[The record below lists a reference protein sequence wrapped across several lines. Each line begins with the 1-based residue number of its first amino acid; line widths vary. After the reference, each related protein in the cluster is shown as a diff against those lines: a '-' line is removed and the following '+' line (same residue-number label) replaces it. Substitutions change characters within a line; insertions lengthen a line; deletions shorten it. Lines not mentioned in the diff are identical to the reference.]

1 MQSRWVPACAG
12 TTTAGNPPQTKRAAC
27 AARRTCCQGAAPL
40 ERNLATVGAEAIA
53 GVPVPLRDLWNP
65 ATCPPALLPFLAW
78 A

>member
-1 MQSRWVPACAG
+1 MTSLL
-12 TTTAGNPPQTKRAAC
+12 PPNAT
-27 AARRTCCQGAAPL
+27 PL